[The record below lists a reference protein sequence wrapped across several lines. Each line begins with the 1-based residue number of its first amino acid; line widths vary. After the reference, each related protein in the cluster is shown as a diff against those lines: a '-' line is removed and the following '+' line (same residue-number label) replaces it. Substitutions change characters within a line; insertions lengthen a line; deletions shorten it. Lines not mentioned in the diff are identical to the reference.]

1 LIKLSN
7 NITNFLITFFLILVY
22 SLFIIIN
29 KYYRLANENYLFLII
44 PISIFLLCAA
54 CYLLL
59 LLSVP
64 INLKIIKKFFLNEYK
79 ILLTICVLILLY
91 SLSYSIV
98 SQENTNNSATLKNFF
113 NHEGLEDFFYKN
125 YIIFFLLVFIVNIF
139 LVKQL
144 KIQEKQ
150 IFFILLSFSIF
161 FLTISILQNIIHFSK
176 INNLSRYIT
185 DMDNCTYFQFLPFA
199 VDGKRNFEILPF
211 LIGYILTL
219 GIYKNKFILINT
231 TFFIACFLTYSKNLW
246 IAIIFIN
253 ITSFFLYNKINIL
266 KFFIFKIII
275 LLLTII
281 SLNFIFETFDK
292 KCNPNIKD
300 YTIIKIFS
308 LIGISQNE
316 VVNSIKMDS
325 LKKMSS
331 FRLKIITNNEDEF
344 LKRVDYLLDST
355 APRIEIYK
363 ESVKKISKKIL
374 LGYGSNNFK
383 LSSNNSSN
391 SESEPLKI
399 LLDLGIIGLLVWI
412 YLYFQL
418 LKSCKTKWSLL
429 LILSILSLSA
439 FNIYSWFLP
448 TYFIVTSIIFFENNE
463 RHKSIL

>member
-1 LIKLSN
+1 MIKLSN
-7 NITNFLITFFLILVY
+7 NITNFLITFFLILVH

-44 PISIFLLCAA
+44 PILIFLLCAA

-64 INLKIIKKFFLNEYK
+64 INLKIIKKFFLDEYK
-79 ILLTICVLILLY
+79 ILFTICVLILLY
-91 SLSYSIV
+91 SLSYSIMPH
-98 SQENTNNSATLKNFF
+98 ENTNNSATLKNFL
-113 NHEGLEDFFYKN
+113 NHEGLENYFYKN
-125 YIIFFLLVFIVNIF
+125 YIIFFLLVFVVNIF

-144 KIQEKQ
+144 RIQEKQ

-176 INNLSRYIT
+176 IYNVSKYIT

-199 VDGKRNFEILPF
+199 VNGKRNYEILPF

-231 TFFIACFLTYSKNLW
+231 TFFLACFLTYSKNLW

-253 ITSFFLYNKINIL
+253 IVSFFLYDKINIL

-275 LLLTII
+275 LIFAII
-281 SLNFIFETFDK
+281 SLNFVFETTDK
-292 KCNPNIKD
+292 KCNPNIKN

-316 VVNSIKMDS
+316 TINSIKKDS
-325 LKKMSS
+325 LKKMDS
-331 FRLKIITNNEDEF
+331 FRIKVSTDNEEEF
-344 LKRVDYLLDST
+344 LNKVNYLLDST
-355 APRIEIYK
+355 APRLEIYK
-363 ESVKKISKKIL
+363 ESIKKISKKIL

-399 LLDLGIIGLLVWI
+399 LLDLGVIGLLVWI

-429 LILSILSLSA
+429 LILSIMSLST

-448 TYFIVTSIIFFENNE
+448 TYFIVTSIIFFEKNE

>member
-1 LIKLSN
+1 MIKLSN

-64 INLKIIKKFFLNEYK
+64 INLKIIKKFFLDEYK

-91 SLSYSIV
+91 SLSYTIV
-98 SQENTNNSATLKNFF
+98 SQENTNNSTTLKNFF
-113 NHEGLEDFFYKN
+113 NNKGLEDFFYKN

-176 INNLSRYIT
+176 INNLSKYIT

-199 VDGKRNFEILPF
+199 VNGKRNFEILPF

-253 ITSFFLYNKINIL
+253 IISFFLYNKINIL

-300 YTIIKIFS
+300 YTIVKIFS
-308 LIGISQNE
+308 LIGISQIE
-316 VVNSIKMDS
+316 SINTIKTDS

-331 FRLKIITNNEDEF
+331 FRLKVITDNEDEF

-355 APRIEIYK
+355 APRMEIYK

-399 LLDLGIIGLLVWI
+399 LLDLGVIGLLVWI

>member
-1 LIKLSN
+1 MIKLSN

-64 INLKIIKKFFLNEYK
+64 INLKIIKKFFLDEYK

-98 SQENTNNSATLKNFF
+98 SQENTNNSATLKKFF
-113 NHEGLEDFFYKN
+113 NNKGLEDFFYKN

-199 VDGKRNFEILPF
+199 VDGKRNFEIFPF

-253 ITSFFLYNKINIL
+253 IISFFLYNKINIL

-308 LIGISQNE
+308 LIGISQIE
-316 VVNSIKMDS
+316 SIDTIKTDS

-331 FRLKIITNNEDEF
+331 FRLKVITDNEDEF

-399 LLDLGIIGLLVWI
+399 LLDLGVIGLLVWI

>member
-1 LIKLSN
+1 MIKLSN

-64 INLKIIKKFFLNEYK
+64 INLKIIKKFFLDEYK

-91 SLSYSIV
+91 SLSYTIV
-98 SQENTNNSATLKNFF
+98 SQENTNNSTTLKNFF
-113 NHEGLEDFFYKN
+113 NNKGLEDFFYKN

-176 INNLSRYIT
+176 INNLSKYIT

-199 VDGKRNFEILPF
+199 VNGKRNFEILPF

-253 ITSFFLYNKINIL
+253 IISFFLYNKINIL

-300 YTIIKIFS
+300 YTIVKIFS
-308 LIGISQNE
+308 LIGISQIE
-316 VVNSIKMDS
+316 SINTIKTDS

-331 FRLKIITNNEDEF
+331 FRLKVITDNEDEF

-355 APRIEIYK
+355 APRMEIYK

-399 LLDLGIIGLLVWI
+399 LLDLGVIGLLVWI

-448 TYFIVTSIIFFENNE
+448 TYFIVTSIIFFEKNE

>member
-1 LIKLSN
+1 MIKLSN

-64 INLKIIKKFFLNEYK
+64 INLKIIKKFFLDEYK

-91 SLSYSIV
+91 SLSYTIV
-98 SQENTNNSATLKNFF
+98 SQENTNNSTTLKNFF
-113 NHEGLEDFFYKN
+113 NNKGLEDFFYKN

-176 INNLSRYIT
+176 INNLSKYIT

-199 VDGKRNFEILPF
+199 VNGKRNFEILPF

-253 ITSFFLYNKINIL
+253 IISFFLYNKINIL

-308 LIGISQNE
+308 LIGISQIE
-316 VVNSIKMDS
+316 SINTIKTDS

-331 FRLKIITNNEDEF
+331 FRLKVITDNEDEF

-355 APRIEIYK
+355 APRMEIYK

-399 LLDLGIIGLLVWI
+399 LLDLGVIGLLVWI

>member
-1 LIKLSN
+1 MIKLSN
-7 NITNFLITFFLILVY
+7 NITNFLITFFLILVH

-44 PISIFLLCAA
+44 PILIFLLCAA

-64 INLKIIKKFFLNEYK
+64 INLKIIKKFFLDEYK
-79 ILLTICVLILLY
+79 ILFTICVLILLY
-91 SLSYSIV
+91 SLSYSIMP
-98 SQENTNNSATLKNFF
+98 QENTNNSATLKNFL
-113 NHEGLEDFFYKN
+113 NHEGLENYFYKN
-125 YIIFFLLVFIVNIF
+125 YIIFFLLVFVVNIF

-144 KIQEKQ
+144 RIQEKQ

-176 INNLSRYIT
+176 IYNVSKYIT

-199 VDGKRNFEILPF
+199 VNGKRNYEILPF

-231 TFFIACFLTYSKNLW
+231 TFFLACFLTYSKNLW

-253 ITSFFLYNKINIL
+253 IISFFLYDKINIL

-275 LLLTII
+275 LIFAII
-281 SLNFIFETFDK
+281 SLNFVFETTDK
-292 KCNPNIKD
+292 KCNPNIKN

-316 VVNSIKMDS
+316 TINSIKKDS
-325 LKKMSS
+325 LKKMDS
-331 FRLKIITNNEDEF
+331 FRIKVSTDNEEEF
-344 LKRVDYLLDST
+344 LNKVNYLLDST
-355 APRIEIYK
+355 APRLEIYK
-363 ESVKKISKKIL
+363 ESIKKISKKIL

-399 LLDLGIIGLLVWI
+399 LLDLGVIGLLVWI

-429 LILSILSLSA
+429 LILSIMSLST

-448 TYFIVTSIIFFENNE
+448 TYFIVTSIIFFEKNE